1 MKKYRTYNEDT
12 VLYSSDYAEHVSA
25 MTGEKLHSK
34 SEIAMELAW
43 RDIRI
48 KELENINSKLNN
60 RIYQHNCRA
69 ISAPIST
76 NPTLD
81 KDDIIESLRVAIQ
94 NAEDLGLVRTESGA
108 VITGAIIA
116 DGSVV
121 LTN

>member
-48 KELENINSKLNN
+48 KELEKLNQTFAMKEYERQCN
-60 RIYQHNCRA
+60 KIG
-69 ISAPIST
+69 APLPPKA
-76 NPTLD
+76 N
-81 KDDIIESLRVAIQ
+81 
-94 NAEDLGLVRTESGA
+94 
-108 VITGAIIA
+108 
-116 DGSVV
+116 
-121 LTN
+121 